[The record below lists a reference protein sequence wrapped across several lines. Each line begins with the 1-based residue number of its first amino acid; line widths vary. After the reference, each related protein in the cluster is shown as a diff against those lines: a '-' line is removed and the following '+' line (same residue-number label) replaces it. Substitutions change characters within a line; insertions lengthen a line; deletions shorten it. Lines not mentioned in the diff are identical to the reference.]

1 MLLLFS
7 VFVATENKGRMY
19 KKKKKVSNIELVGA
33 LAAEYLNYN
42 HWWYCIFFS
51 TIYIYLLPEAN

>member
-1 MLLLFS
+1 MLLF
-7 VFVATENKGRMY
+7 VFGLCGHRKQGQDVQ
-19 KKKKKVSNIELVGA
+19 KKKKVSNIELVGA